1 MKTLF
6 TLDIKNYDPGWKRS
20 ERHSARAII
29 RLSDGRIALV
39 YARNLG
45 YYKFPGG
52 GIHEGEDKIAALVRE
67 VAEETGLVVVPESVR
82 EYGVTHRFQK
92 STRKAEEIFVQDS
105 FYYICDVERSSDA
118 EKGRD
123 GLKITRQNL
132 DDYED
137 EAGFELRVV
146 TLEEAISAN
155 RAYTDSDAFNI
166 VMIARD
172 LRVLEMLAGVPSE
185 PSKCMV
191 EFLRC
196 VQNDFSLPYSTF
208 VPPLVFS

>member
-6 TLDIKNYDPGWKRS
+6 TLDIKNYKPEWKRS

-29 RLSDGRIALV
+29 RLDDGRIALV
-39 YARNLG
+39 YAKNLG

-52 GIHEGEDKIAALVRE
+52 GIHEDEDKIAALVRE

-82 EYGVTHRFQK
+82 EYGVAHRFQK
-92 STRKAEEIFVQDS
+92 STRKADEIFVQDS
-105 FYYICDVERSSDA
+105 FYYTCDVERTSDA
-118 EKGRD
+118 GEGRD

-146 TLEEAISAN
+146 PLEEAISAN
-155 RAYTDSDAFNI
+155 RAYSDSDAFNI

-185 PSKCMV
+185 PSPV
-191 EFLRC
+191 FLKY
-196 VQNDFSLPYSTF
+196 FSDCAILP
-208 VPPLVFS
+208 L

>member
-1 MKTLF
+1 M
-6 TLDIKNYDPGWKRS
+6 
-20 ERHSARAII
+20 
-29 RLSDGRIALV
+29 
-39 YARNLG
+39 
-45 YYKFPGG
+45 
-52 GIHEGEDKIAALVRE
+52 RE

-92 STRKAEEIFVQDS
+92 STRKADEIFVQDS
-105 FYYICDVERSSDA
+105 FYYTCDVERSSDA
-118 EKGRD
+118 GEGRD

-146 TLEEAISAN
+146 PLEEAISAN
-155 RAYTDSDAFNI
+155 RAYSDSDAFNI

-185 PSKCMV
+185 PSPV
-191 EFLRC
+191 FLKY
-196 VQNDFSLPYSTF
+196 FSDCAILP
-208 VPPLVFS
+208 L